1 MTFVKYNLLTYDT
14 EKLQCSLGR
23 VIKVETTQHFLESP
37 PPFDIDLITVD
48 IFQNQ
53 SKIKFW
59 KILLILDSS
68 LPMVESFSKL
78 DGNYFAVLW
87 PTDPKFLA
95 FKDLNPF

>member
-53 SKIKFW
+53 SKIKF
-59 KILLILDSS
+59 
-68 LPMVESFSKL
+68 
-78 DGNYFAVLW
+78 
-87 PTDPKFLA
+87 
-95 FKDLNPF
+95 